1 VAVEALVL
9 VLVLVLVLADPIA
22 DANPWGTARTT

>member
-1 VAVEALVL
+1 VAVEAL